1 MDRLSSLL
9 NLFSPKAQ
17 QVELISGKQSEL
29 ILPGDSVIGLINQ
42 GTGLIKQNFGLVN
55 ADQQTSSQNEQ
66 GKNAQAEKGESIQV
80 EQGDLIWVTQG
91 GHQHLSSDDDP
102 FQLLCCPLSFGPVRL
117 NPLFDMLPSVV
128 RILQNDP
135 ARPALNP
142 IVQLLLQESM
152 QSRCGQET
160 VLNRLAEVL
169 LVHVLRFLIEHQKI
183 EKGVLAGLSD
193 LRLARAITAMHRQP
207 EQRWSVESLATE
219 AGMSRTA
226 FNQHFRDIVGCPP
239 GEYLSQ
245 WRMRLA
251 CQMLETNNLSISQ
264 IVDQLGYLSETAF
277 FRAFRRQVGVSPGK
291 YRMQA
296 TVDA

>member
-9 NLFSPKAQ
+9 DLFSPKAQ
-17 QVELISGKQSEL
+17 QVELISGKQSGL
-29 ILPGDSVIGLINQ
+29 LLPGDSAIGLINDGDGFINQ
-42 GTGLIKQNFGLVN
+42 GLGQVNPNQQDRTRIKR
-55 ADQQTSSQNEQ
+55 
-66 GKNAQAEKGESIQV
+66 
-80 EQGDLIWVTQG
+80 GDLIWVTQG
-91 GHQHLSSDDDP
+91 SHQQLFSDDDQ
-102 FQLLCCPLSFGPVRL
+102 FQLLCCPLCFGPVRL
-117 NPLFDMLPSVV
+117 NPLFDMLPPVV
-128 RILQNDP
+128 RILQDDP
-135 ARPALNP
+135 ARHALNP
-142 IVQLLLQESM
+142 VIQLLLQESR
-152 QSRCGQET
+152 QNRCGQET

-169 LVHVLRFLIEHQKI
+169 LVHVLRFLMEHQKI

-207 EQRWSVESLATE
+207 EQRWSVESLAAE

-226 FNQHFRDIVGCPP
+226 FNQHFRDTVGCPP

-251 CQMLETNNLSISQ
+251 CRMLETNKLSISQ

-277 FRAFRRQVGVSPGK
+277 FRAFRRQIGVSPGK

-296 TVDA
+296 TA